1 VSARTDARFDRALRK
16 LGRRRKKAMVTN
28 QLMTAIETI
37 CATDSLMVSAK
48 FGSGMERDLY
58 RVVTKSYP
66 DDLPHE
72 GHVPLVLLQH
82 KRTMGSP
89 IHRWLSEKI
98 VDLARDM
105 ENPHEPQSMLFD

>member
-1 VSARTDARFDRALRK
+1 
-16 LGRRRKKAMVTN
+16 
-28 QLMTAIETI
+28 
-37 CATDSLMVSAK
+37 
-48 FGSGMERDLY
+48 
-58 RVVTKSYP
+58 
-66 DDLPHE
+66 
-72 GHVPLVLLQH
+72 VPLVLLQH